1 MTVVILLL
9 QSLVLHAQ
17 AALVQVVHHQQG
29 TDFSAVLSAVSRVLA
44 ILVYIKMYYVDRSY
58 RQDRHVLSA
67 MITNVQYFC
76 SAIEAYVEC
85 MDTCAATTDHRYTEY
100 IGSVRAL
107 AAHVSEHPIDGCAN
121 CQARMNEYTRC
132 YGQLLELYNE
142 PIRYSALDLF
152 RLRNT

>member
-1 MTVVILLL
+1 MDAVLLL

-29 TDFSAVLSAVSRVLA
+29 TDFSRVSSAVSDALSL
-44 ILVYIKMYYVDRSY
+44 LVYIRVYFIDRS
-58 RQDRHVLSA
+58 DRLDCHVLSA

-76 SAIEAYVEC
+76 SVIEAYVEC
-85 MDTCAATTDHRYTEY
+85 MDTCAAWITDPRYTEY
-100 IGSVRAL
+100 IESVRAL

-121 CQARMNEYTRC
+121 CRARMDHYTLC

-142 PIRYSALDLF
+142 PIRYTAL
-152 RLRNT
+152 N